1 MQKCGWE
8 MRGEKKHDWK
18 TPRDTCLQWGDSDRE
33 KAKKGRSHFFFSLTF
48 HVSKSQRKRQPLGD
62 ETECTIDSESVHQD

>member
-8 MRGEKKHDWK
+8 MGGEKKRDWK

-33 KAKKGRSHFFFSLTF
+33 KAKKVWNNFFF
-48 HVSKSQRKRQPLGD
+48 PL
-62 ETECTIDSESVHQD
+62 

>member
-1 MQKCGWE
+1 
-8 MRGEKKHDWK
+8 MRRSMIGKLLEILVYNGATVIEKKPK
-18 TPRDTCLQWGDSDRE
+18 
-33 KAKKGRSHFFFSLTF
+33 KAGVIFFFSLTF

>member
-8 MRGEKKHDWK
+8 MGGEKKRDWK

-33 KAKKGRSHFFFSLTF
+33 KAKKGWSNFFFTLTF
-48 HVSKSQRKRQPLGD
+48 HVSKSQWRRQPLGD
-62 ETECTIDSESVHQD
+62 ETECTINPESVH